1 VDVAAFDRYLQER
14 ADADAFSGVVR
25 IERSGDVLLER
36 GYGLASR
43 AWGVPCSPEHRFD
56 TASVTK
62 VFTAVAVLQQ
72 VEAGAF
78 SLDISA
84 TAYLGL
90 EGTTIDPAVT
100 PYHLLTHTSG
110 IGDDA
115 DEEDGVAYETVFAE
129 RPNYSITET
138 ADFLPQC
145 AHNKPKFGPGE
156 GTRYCN
162 CSYVLLG
169 LMVERA
175 SGIPYRDYVVRHVFE
190 PAGMNESGFFRM
202 DRIEPDVAEGAD
214 PVTEASGAVVGW
226 RRGIYSYPPVGSPD
240 GGAHVTA
247 RDLIAFHHALRDG
260 RLLGE
265 ELTAAILAPKEDYRE
280 LPTGSRR
287 TGYGFE
293 FEVDPNGE
301 VTTYWKEGINVG
313 VSAVLAH
320 WPRLDV
326 TFAVL
331 SNRQNGAWKPIEAI
345 ETALREDLRETTAP
359 PNSVRD
365 A

>member
-1 VDVAAFDRYLQER
+1 MDVAAIDAYLRAR
-14 ADADAFSGVVR
+14 ADADEFSGVIR
-25 IERSGDVLLER
+25 LERSGDVLLER

-43 AWGVPCSPEHRFD
+43 AWGVPCSPEQRYD

-62 VFTAVAVLQQ
+62 LFTAVAALQQ

-78 SLDISA
+78 SLDTSV
-84 TAYLGL
+84 TAYLEL
-90 EGTTIDPAVT
+90 RGTTIAAEVT

-115 DEEDGVAYETVFAE
+115 DEEDGVSYESLFAD
-129 RPNYSITET
+129 RPNYAIAET
-138 ADFLPQC
+138 VDLLPQC
-145 AHNKPKFGPGE
+145 AHNEPKFAPGQ

-175 SGIPYRDYVVRHVFE
+175 SGMPYREYVMRDVFG
-190 PAGMNESGFFRM
+190 PAGMNRSGFFRM

-214 PVTEASGAVVGW
+214 PVTDADGGLAGW

-240 GGAHVTA
+240 GGAYVTA
-247 RDLIAFHHALRDG
+247 RDLIAFHHAVRGG

-265 ELTAAILAPKEDYRE
+265 ELTAAILQPKEDYRE
-280 LPTGSRR
+280 LETGSHL

-293 FEVDPNGE
+293 FEVRADGD

-313 VSAVLAH
+313 VSAILAH
-320 WPRLDV
+320 WPRQDV
-326 TFAVL
+326 TFSVL
-331 SNRQNGAWKPIEAI
+331 SNREDGAWKPIETI
-345 ETALREDLRETTAP
+345 EAALRADEP
-359 PNSVRD
+359 
-365 A
+365 

>member
-1 VDVAAFDRYLQER
+1 MDAAEIDAYLQAG
-14 ADADAFSGVVR
+14 ADEDAFSGVVR
-25 IERSGDVLLER
+25 IERSGEVELEQ
-36 GYGLASR
+36 GYGLANR
-43 AWGVPCSPEHRFD
+43 AWGIPCRPQHRFD

-62 VFTAVAVLQQ
+62 LFTAVAVLQQ

-78 SLDISA
+78 ALDTS
-84 TAYLGL
+84 TTDYLGL
-90 EGTTIDPAVT
+90 EGTQIAPQVT

-115 DEEDGVAYETVFAE
+115 DEDDGEQYEALFAD
-129 RPNYSITET
+129 RPNYSVTET
-138 ADFLPQC
+138 ADLLQQC
-145 AHNKPKFGPGE
+145 AHNTPRFAPGQ

-162 CSYVLLG
+162 CGYVLLG

-175 SGIPYRDYVVRHVFE
+175 AGMPYRDYVLQHVFE
-190 PAGMNESGFFRM
+190 PAGMASSGFFRM

-214 PVTEASGAVVGW
+214 PITDAAGAIVGW

-247 RDLIAFHHALRDG
+247 RDLIAFHRALRAG

-265 ELTAAILAPKEDYRE
+265 QSTASMLEPMEDYRE
-280 LPTGSRR
+280 LETGTHR

-293 FEVDPNGE
+293 FEVAPDGT

-313 VSAVLAH
+313 VSALLSH
-320 WPRLDV
+320 WPRQAV

-331 SNRQNGAWKPIEAI
+331 SNRQDGAWEPVRHIEA
-345 ETALREDLRETTAP
+345 ALRAEP
-359 PNSVRD
+359 
-365 A
+365 

>member
-1 VDVAAFDRYLQER
+1 MDAAAIDSYLHAR
-14 ADADAFSGVVR
+14 ADDDAFSGVVR

-43 AWGVPCSPEHRFD
+43 AWGVPCSPEQRFD

-78 SLDISA
+78 SLDTPA
-84 TAYLGL
+84 TAYLEL
-90 EGTTIDPAVT
+90 RDTTVVPEVT

-115 DEEDGVAYETVFAE
+115 DEEDGVAYETLFAD

-138 ADFLPQC
+138 ADLLRQC
-145 AHNKPKFGPGE
+145 AHNEPRFAPGQ

-175 SGIPYRDYVVRHVFE
+175 AGMPYRDYIVHHVFG
-190 PAGMNESGFFRM
+190 PAGMDRSGFFRM
-202 DRIEPDVAEGAD
+202 DRIEPYVAEGAD
-214 PVTEASGAVVGW
+214 PVTDAAGAVVGW

-247 RDLIAFHHALRDG
+247 RDLVAFHHALRDG
-260 RLLGE
+260 RLLGG
-265 ELTAAILAPKEDYRE
+265 ELTAAILRPKEHYRE
-280 LPTGSRR
+280 LPTGSHR

-293 FEVDPNGE
+293 FEVNSDGE
-301 VTTYWKEGINVG
+301 ITTYWKEGINVG
-313 VSAVLAH
+313 VSAILAH
-320 WPRLDV
+320 WPRQDV

-331 SNRQNGAWKPIEAI
+331 SNRQDGAWKPIETI
-345 ETALREDLRETTAP
+345 ETALRT
-359 PNSVRD
+359 D
-365 A
+365 ALGD

>member
-1 VDVAAFDRYLQER
+1 MDVAALDTDLQVR
-14 ADADAFSGVVR
+14 ADDDEFSGVVR
-25 IERSGDVLLER
+25 VERSGDVLLER

-43 AWGVPCSPEHRFD
+43 AWGVPCSPEQRFD

-62 VFTAVAVLQQ
+62 LFTAVAVLQQ
-72 VEAGAF
+72 VEARAF
-78 SLDISA
+78 ALDTPV
-84 TAYLGL
+84 TAYLSL
-90 EGTTIDPAVT
+90 RETTIAAEVT

-115 DEEDGVAYETVFAE
+115 DEEDGVAYETLFAD
-129 RPNYSITET
+129 RPNYAIAET
-138 ADFLPQC
+138 VDLLPQC
-145 AHNKPKFGPGE
+145 AHNEPKFAPGQ

-175 SGIPYRDYVVRHVFE
+175 SGMRYRDYVMRNVFG
-190 PAGMNESGFFRM
+190 PAGMDRSGFFRM

-214 PVTEASGAVVGW
+214 PVTDADGALLGW

-240 GGAHVTA
+240 GGAYVTA
-247 RDLIAFHHALRDG
+247 RDLIGFHHALRDG

-265 ELTAAILAPKEDYRE
+265 ELTAAILQPKEHYRE
-280 LPTGSRR
+280 LETGTHR

-293 FEVDPNGE
+293 FEVRADGN

-313 VSAVLAH
+313 VSAILSH
-320 WPRLDV
+320 WPRQNV

-331 SNRQNGAWKPIEAI
+331 SNREDGAWKPIETI
-345 ETALREDLRETTAP
+345 EAQLRADEP
-359 PNSVRD
+359 
-365 A
+365 

>member
-1 VDVAAFDRYLQER
+1 VDLATIDGDLEER
-14 ADADAFSGVVR
+14 AGDDKFSGVVR
-25 IERSGDVLLER
+25 IEQSGEVLLER

-43 AWGVPCSPEHRFD
+43 AWGVPCSPEQRFD

-62 VFTAVAVLQQ
+62 LFTAVAVLQH

-78 SLDISA
+78 SLDTST
-84 TAYLGL
+84 TAYLEL

-115 DEEDGVAYETVFAE
+115 DEDDGVAYETVFAE
-129 RPNYSITET
+129 RPNYSIRDSV
-138 ADFLPQC
+138 DFLPQC
-145 AHNKPKFGPGE
+145 AYNEPKFAPGE

-175 SGIPYRDYVVRHVFE
+175 SGMPYRDYVLRHVFA
-190 PAGMNESGFFRM
+190 PAGMHRSGFFQM
-202 DRIEPDVAEGAD
+202 DRIEPDVAEGSD
-214 PVTEASGAVVGW
+214 PVTDALGAVVGW
-226 RRGIYSYPPVGSPD
+226 RRGMYSYPPVGSPD
-240 GGAHVTA
+240 SGAYVTA
-247 RDLIAFHHALRDG
+247 RDLIAFHHALREG

-265 ELTAAILAPKEDYRE
+265 ELTASIFQPKEDYRE
-280 LPTGSRR
+280 LPTGSHR

-293 FEVDPNGE
+293 FEVDPDGE

-320 WPRLDV
+320 WPRPEV
-326 TFAVL
+326 TFAIL
-331 SNRQNGAWKPIEAI
+331 SNRKDGAWEPIKTI
-345 ETALREDLRETTAP
+345 ERTLRSDP
-359 PNSVRD
+359 
-365 A
+365 

>member
-1 VDVAAFDRYLQER
+1 MDVVAIDGYLQAR
-14 ADADAFSGVVR
+14 ADDDAFSGVVR
-25 IERSGDVLLER
+25 IEQSGVLLLER

-43 AWGVPCSPEHRFD
+43 AWGIPCSPEQRFD

-78 SLDISA
+78 SLDTS
-84 TAYLGL
+84 TTGYLGL
-90 EGTTIDPAVT
+90 EGTTIAPEVT
-100 PYHLLTHTSG
+100 AYHLLTHTSG
-110 IGDDA
+110 IADDA
-115 DEEDGVAYETVFAE
+115 DEDDGVAYETVFAD

-138 ADFLPQC
+138 VDFLPLF
-145 AHNKPKFGPGE
+145 AYKEPKFAPGE

-175 SGIPYRDYVVRHVFE
+175 SGMPYRDYVLEHVFG
-190 PAGMNESGFFRM
+190 PAGMDRSGFFRM
-202 DRIEPDVAEGAD
+202 DRVEPDVAEGAD
-214 PVTEASGAVVGW
+214 PVTDAAGAVTGW

-240 GGAHVTA
+240 GGAYVTA

-265 ELTAAILAPKEDYRE
+265 DLTAAILQPKEDYRE
-280 LPTGSRR
+280 LPTGSHR

-293 FEVDPNGE
+293 FEVGPDGE
-301 VTTYWKEGINVG
+301 VTNYWKEGINVG
-313 VSAVLAH
+313 ASAVLSH
-320 WPRLDV
+320 WPRPDV

-331 SNRQNGAWKPIEAI
+331 SNRENGAWKPIEVI
-345 ETALREDLRETTAP
+345 ETALRSAI
-359 PNSVRD
+359 
-365 A
+365 

>member
-1 VDVAAFDRYLQER
+1 MDAAAIDSYLEAR
-14 ADADAFSGVVR
+14 ADDDEFSGVVR
-25 IERSGDVLLER
+25 IERSGEVLLER

-43 AWGVPCSPEHRFD
+43 AWGVRCSPEQRFD

-62 VFTAVAVLQQ
+62 LFTAVAVLQQ

-78 SLDISA
+78 SLDTS
-84 TAYLGL
+84 TTRYLGL
-90 EGTTIDPAVT
+90 EGTTIDAAVT

-115 DEEDGVAYETVFAE
+115 DEDDGVAYESVFAE
-129 RPNYSITET
+129 RPNYSIRDTV
-138 ADFLPQC
+138 DFLPQC
-145 AHNKPKFGPGE
+145 AHNEPKFAPGE

-175 SGIPYRDYVVRHVFE
+175 SGMPYRDYVRRHVFA
-190 PAGMNESGFFRM
+190 PAGMERSGFLRM

-214 PVTEASGAVVGW
+214 PVTDAGGAVIAW

-240 GGAHVTA
+240 GGAYVTA
-247 RDLIAFHHALRDG
+247 RDLIAFHHALRVG

-265 ELTAAILAPKEDYRE
+265 EQTAAILEPKEDYRE
-280 LPTGSRR
+280 LPTGSHR

-293 FEVDPNGE
+293 FEVGADGE
-301 VTTYWKEGINVG
+301 VTSYWKQGINVG
-313 VSAVLAH
+313 VSAVLEH
-320 WPRLDV
+320 WPRPDV
-326 TFAVL
+326 TLAIL
-331 SNRQNGAWKPIEAI
+331 SNRQAGAWEPLETI
-345 ETALREDLRETTAP
+345 ETALRTET
-359 PNSVRD
+359 
-365 A
+365 

>member
-1 VDVAAFDRYLQER
+1 VDVAAVDTYLQVR
-14 ADADAFSGVVR
+14 ADTDEFSGVVR
-25 IERSGDVLLER
+25 IERSGAVLLER

-43 AWGVPCSPEHRFD
+43 AWGVPCSPHHRFD

-72 VEAGAF
+72 VEGGAF
-78 SLDISA
+78 SLDTSV
-84 TAYLGL
+84 TGYLGL
-90 EGTTIDPAVT
+90 HDTTVVPEVT

-115 DEEDGVAYETVFAE
+115 DEEDGVAYETVFAD

-138 ADFLPQC
+138 ADLLPQC
-145 AHNKPKFGPGE
+145 AHNEPKFTPGE

-175 SGIPYRDYVVRHVFE
+175 SGMPYRDYIVRDVFG
-190 PAGMNESGFFRM
+190 PAGMDRSGFFRM
-202 DRIEPDVAEGAD
+202 DRIELDVAEGAD
-214 PVTEASGAVVGW
+214 PVTDAAGLVVGW
-226 RRGIYSYPPVGSPD
+226 RRGIHSYPPAGSPD
-240 GGAHVTA
+240 GGAYVTA
-247 RDLIAFHHALRDG
+247 QDLIAFHRALRDG

-265 ELTAAILAPKEDYRE
+265 ELTAAILQPKEHYRE

-293 FEVDPNGE
+293 FEVGRDGE

-313 VSAVLAH
+313 VSAILAH
-320 WPRLDV
+320 WPRQDV

-331 SNRQNGAWKPIEAI
+331 RNRGDGAWKPIETI
-345 ETALREDLRETTAP
+345 ETALRADLSEMSGISQADP
-359 PNSVRD
+359 
-365 A
+365 

>member
-1 VDVAAFDRYLQER
+1 VDVAAIDGYLQAR
-14 ADADAFSGVVR
+14 AGDDAFSGVVR
-25 IERSGDVLLER
+25 IERSRDVLLDR
-36 GYGLASR
+36 GYGLANR
-43 AWGVPCSPEHRFD
+43 AWGIPCSPEHRFD

-62 VFTAVAVLQQ
+62 LFTAVAVLQQ

-78 SLDISA
+78 ALDTS
-84 TAYLGL
+84 TTGYLGL
-90 EGTTIDPAVT
+90 EGTTIAPTVT

-115 DEEDGVAYETVFAE
+115 DEDDGVEYETVFAE

-145 AHNKPKFGPGE
+145 AYNEPKFAPGE

-175 SGIPYRDYVVRHVFE
+175 SGTRYRDYVEENVFE
-190 PAGMNESGFFRM
+190 PAGMDRSGFFRM
-202 DRIEPDVAEGAD
+202 DRIEPDIAEGAD
-214 PVTEASGAVVGW
+214 PVIDDDGAVAGW
-226 RRGIYSYPPVGSPD
+226 RRAIYSYPPIGSPD

-247 RDLIAFHHALRDG
+247 RDLTAFHNALADG

-265 ELTAAILAPKEDYRE
+265 ELTAEILRPKEDYRE
-280 LPTGSRR
+280 LPTGSHR

-293 FEVDPNGE
+293 FEVGADGQ
-301 VTTYWKEGINVG
+301 VTTYWKEGMNVG
-313 VSAVLAH
+313 VSGILSH
-320 WPRLDV
+320 WPRNDV

-331 SNRQNGAWKPIEAI
+331 SNRRFGAWDPIKEIAA
-345 ETALREDLRETTAP
+345 ALRAEL
-359 PNSVRD
+359 
-365 A
+365 

>member
-1 VDVAAFDRYLQER
+1 VDVVAIDGYLQAR
-14 ADADAFSGVVR
+14 ADDDAFSGVLRV
-25 IERSGDVLLER
+25 ERSGEVLLER

-43 AWGVPCSPEHRFD
+43 AWGIPCGPEQLFD

-62 VFTAVAVLQQ
+62 LFTAVAVLQQ
-72 VEAGAF
+72 VEAGAL
-78 SLDISA
+78 SLDTS
-84 TAYLGL
+84 TTGFLGL
-90 EGTTIDPAVT
+90 EGTTIAPEVT

-115 DEEDGVAYETVFAE
+115 DEDDGLAYETLFAD
-129 RPNYSITET
+129 RPNYSVTET
-138 ADFLPQC
+138 VDFLPQC
-145 AHNKPKFGPGE
+145 AHNEPKFPPGE

-175 SGIPYRDYVVRHVFE
+175 SGMPYRDYVLRNVFA
-190 PAGMNESGFFRM
+190 PAGMARSGFFRM
-202 DRIEPDVAEGAD
+202 DRVEPDVAEGAD
-214 PVTEASGAVVGW
+214 PVTDDRGAVVGW

-247 RDLIAFHHALRDG
+247 GDLVAFHHALGEG

-265 ELTAAILAPKEDYRE
+265 ELTAAILQPKEDYRE
-280 LPTGSRR
+280 LPAGSHR

-293 FEVDPNGE
+293 FEVGPDGE
-301 VTTYWKEGINVG
+301 VTSYWKEGSNVG
-313 VSAVLAH
+313 VSAILAH
-320 WPRLDV
+320 WPRQDV

-331 SNRQNGAWKPIEAI
+331 SNRGDGAWKPIEFIQAG
-345 ETALREDLRETTAP
+345 LRTGT
-359 PNSVRD
+359 
-365 A
+365 

>member
-1 VDVAAFDRYLQER
+1 MDVAAIDGYLAAR
-14 ADADAFSGVVR
+14 AAEDEFSGVVR
-25 IERSGDVLLER
+25 IERARGVLLER
-36 GYGLASR
+36 GYGLANR
-43 AWGVPCSPEHRFD
+43 AWGVPCRPEQRFD

-62 VFTAVAVLQQ
+62 LFTAVAVLQQ
-72 VEAGAF
+72 AEAGAF
-78 SLDISA
+78 SLDVS
-84 TAYLGL
+84 TTGYLGL

-110 IGDDA
+110 MGDDA
-115 DEEDGVAYETVFAE
+115 DEDDGIPYETVFVE
-129 RPNYSITET
+129 RPNYSISET
-138 ADFLPQC
+138 VDFLPQC
-145 AHNKPKFGPGE
+145 AHNEPRFAPGE

-175 SGIPYRDYVVRHVFE
+175 SGLPYRDYVLRHVFG
-190 PAGMNESGFFRM
+190 PAGMDRSGFFRM

-214 PVTEASGAVVGW
+214 PVIDASGAVVGW

-247 RDLIAFHHALRDG
+247 RDLIAFHDALQDG

-265 ELTAAILAPKEDYRE
+265 ELTAAMLRPKETYRE
-280 LPTGSRR
+280 LPTGSHR

-293 FEVDPNGE
+293 FEVGPDGE
-301 VTTYWKEGINVG
+301 VTSYWKEGLNVG

-331 SNRQNGAWKPIEAI
+331 SNRRDGAWKPIETI
-345 ETALREDLRETTAP
+345 EAALREDLRETV
-359 PNSVRD
+359 VR
-365 A
+365 